1 MDALH
6 SLCWAL
12 GLYCIS
18 RLIWR
23 FGGLLWLYWGPAQ
36 SLAAAYGKS
45 SWAVVTGA
53 SSGIGE
59 ALACKLAKDGF
70 SLLLV
75 ARSNDRLEALA
86 IRLREAW
93 QVAVEVLPLDL
104 AQSDSWRSVEL
115 VMRGRKWSM
124 LVNNAGALDFREFA
138 HLSAEEAEASL
149 RLHIGALVA
158 LTQFFLASGSER
170 KALINLGSLSGTVP
184 LPSLALY
191 SGSKAF
197 ISAFSEVL
205 AKENSADV
213 LCVAPVC
220 VSSGMTWGLGLEG
233 PDSVAAA
240 ILRCVGRTDWSA
252 GSLRQEIL
260 HYAAE
265 MLPRSAVQALF
276 RSISKVVQLVS
287 R

>member
-1 MDALH
+1 M
-6 SLCWAL
+6 
-12 GLYCIS
+12 
-18 RLIWR
+18 
-23 FGGLLWLYWGPAQ
+23 LWLYWGPAR
-36 SLAAAYGKS
+36 SLAETYGKS

-59 ALACKLAKDGF
+59 ALACKLAKEGF
-70 SLLLV
+70 RLLLV
-75 ARSNDRLEALA
+75 ARSNDRLKALA
-86 IRLREAW
+86 IRLQETW
-93 QVAVEVLPLDL
+93 QVTVEVLPLDL
-104 AQSDSWRSVEL
+104 SHSNSWRLVEL
-115 VMRGRKWSM
+115 AMRGRKWSI

-138 HLSAEEAEASL
+138 HLSSEESEASL
-149 RLHIGALVA
+149 RLHIGALVG
-158 LTQFFLASGSER
+158 LTQFFLTSGLAK

-197 ISAFSEVL
+197 ISSFSEAL
-205 AKENSADV
+205 SKEDSADV

-233 PDSVAAA
+233 PDHVAAA
-240 ILRCVGRTDWSA
+240 ILRCVGRASWSA

-260 HYAAE
+260 HYTVE
-265 MLPRSAVQALF
+265 MLPRSVVQALF
-276 RSISKVVQLVS
+276 RSVSKVVQLVS